1 MSKEAACNAG
11 ETGDGFDPS
20 VGKISWKRA
29 WQPTPVFLPGK
40 PQGQRSLAGYSPW
53 GHRESDTTEVTEH
66 AYIVYTYPPSDCLRN
81 KLGGKISFKLAIV
94 TCDSGTAVKVVR
106 RSTC

>member
-1 MSKEAACNAG
+1 M
-11 ETGDGFDPS
+11 
-20 VGKISWKRA
+20 
-29 WQPTPVFLPGK
+29 
-40 PQGQRSLAGYSPW
+40 
-53 GHRESDTTEVTEH
+53 TEH